1 MTETIKPFNPP
12 VYPHLEVELT
22 LVGWSYRD
30 LGNYLNISDD
40 AISKKMRGITEFK
53 LDEVCVISTLFNKS
67 IEYLFMKNNVN
78 G

>member
-12 VYPHLEVELT
+12 VYPQLEVELT

-53 LDEVCVISTLFNKS
+53 LDEVRVISTLFNKS